1 MSRLDRL
8 LHPQSIAIVGA
19 TDRAGSYAANTIANL
34 QRAGFSGP
42 LVGVHPTRDLVLGVE
57 CRPRLAD
64 FARVDAVVIATPAP
78 TVADLVRQAA
88 ELGCGGC
95 IVYAAGFA
103 EIGRTALQQELV
115 DAAGQMPIIG
125 PNGNGVVAVAA
136 KAPMWGDATRIP
148 RTGGD
153 IGLIT
158 ESGNIGVIALGHR
171 QALGLHTVVSM
182 GNSAN
187 VSAPE
192 VLQHLATTAG
202 IAAVALYLESDGDG
216 QQWCQAL
223 AACAERE
230 VRVVA
235 LKAGR
240 SARGAAVGQ
249 AHTAAIVGDHAVF
262 AALISEAG
270 GILVNEAWQLLET
283 ARALACG
290 RRDPRGAAIVTC
302 SGADAA
308 IGADLAADL
317 QVRLT
322 DFTPSTVEGLRA
334 VLPDGATP
342 ANPLDHTALLWADVA
357 GLAQVTEAIGAQ
369 PEVGHL
375 IYVQDE
381 PDGLTEEAID
391 EWARTRQGALL
402 GAMRSGHTP
411 LLVASTA
418 GQAPAGA
425 VEGLGNALRA
435 IHVLQRPAPQASRL
449 QQIGQVAATI
459 VAAGHNRMNEYQAKQ
474 RAERY
479 GISVP
484 DGGPAAD
491 APSAVDVARRLGWP
505 VVLKALDPDLAHKSG
520 SGGVVIGLTTGEQVH
535 RAAERLL
542 ASAPAVLVET
552 QVPAGMEVL
561 VAARR
566 DGVVPTLTIGLGG
579 IWAEA
584 LADVVVIPLPAT
596 AERISTE
603 LGRLAAAPVLTG
615 ARGQQPVDLEGLCML
630 AERIAHMMVAE
641 QLSLVEAN
649 PVIVGPSS
657 AIAVDLL
664 VR

>member
-1 MSRLDRL
+1 M
-8 LHPQSIAIVGA
+8 
-19 TDRAGSYAANTIANL
+19 
-34 QRAGFSGP
+34 
-42 LVGVHPTRDLVLGVE
+42 
-57 CRPRLAD
+57 
-64 FARVDAVVIATPAP
+64 VIATPAP

-125 PNGNGVVAVAA
+125 PNGNGVVAVSA
-136 KAPMWGDATRIP
+136 KAPMWGDATRLP
-148 RTGGD
+148 RAGGD

-171 QALGLHTVVSM
+171 QALGLHTVVST

-192 VLQHLATTAG
+192 VLQHLASTAG

-223 AACAERE
+223 AACAENE
-230 VRVVA
+230 VRVVV

-249 AHTAAIVGDHAVF
+249 AHTAAIVGDHGVF
-262 AALISEAG
+262 AALIREAG

-290 RRDPRGAAIVTC
+290 RRDARGAAIVTC

-322 DFTPSTVEGLRA
+322 DFTPGTVEALRA

-357 GLAQVTEAIGAQ
+357 ALAQVTEAIGAQ

-381 PDGLTEEAID
+381 PDGLTAEAMN

-402 GAMRSGHTP
+402 GAMRSGQTP

-435 IHVLQRPAPQASRL
+435 IQVLQQPAPQASRL
-449 QQIGQVAATI
+449 QQIGQVAATT
-459 VAAGHNRMNEYQAKQ
+459 VAPGHNRMNEHQAKQ
-474 RAERY
+474 LAARY

-484 DGGPAAD
+484 EGAPATD
-491 APSAVDVARRLGWP
+491 APSAVDLARRLDWP

-535 RAAERLL
+535 RAAGRLL
-542 ASAPAVLVET
+542 ASAPAVLVEP
-552 QVPAGMEVL
+552 QVPAGIEVL
-561 VAARR
+561 VSARR

-584 LADVVVIPLPAT
+584 LADVVVIPLPAA
-596 AERISTE
+596 AERICTE
-603 LGRLAAAPVLTG
+603 LGRLAAAPVFTG